1 MFPKCSK
8 GDWRRTF
15 ASAVPLFRIRHV
27 RKLREKRNAKPDQN
41 RFADLLRRLR
51 RLRRVRLHRDS
62 AAGRADGSSYRFAG
76 RNSCLYQV
84 NVPKMSKKILKD
96 FKSNWFAGRNSSLY
110 QVSVE
115 KMIIKSKVFDFKC
128 LKDFK
133 SNWFAGRN
141 GCLYQVNVEK
151 I

>member
-1 MFPKCSK
+1 
-8 GDWRRTF
+8 
-15 ASAVPLFRIRHV
+15 
-27 RKLREKRNAKPDQN
+27 
-41 RFADLLRRLR
+41 
-51 RLRRVRLHRDS
+51 
-62 AAGRADGSSYRFAG
+62 
-76 RNSCLYQV
+76 
-84 NVPKMSKKILKD
+84 MSKKILKD